1 MPKLSK
7 VGPLS
12 DAEEAKIKAQIANE
26 PDDYDPTD
34 EELANAKPF
43 AEVFPELAASVRRRG
58 PVKRKEA
65 VSIRLDIDVLEKLR
79 ATGAGWQSRVN
90 DVLRKHLEKV

>member
-12 DAEEAKIKAQIANE
+12 DTEEAKIKAQIAGD